1 MDALNVKVE
10 TNYEKL
16 YKVVKLVTNRK
27 MDPDKA
33 SELFY
38 TAYHLNE
45 ISRLEFYNLYN
56 ELEKHLHNFLTNPEL
71 ANILK
76 RMDQRTLGE
85 FALKI
90 YDNTL
95 RERILAEAWINSCK
109 SRNLVKTMKLKDN
122 GMDNR
127 GTILFKIEHLSHKS
141 DFMAITEGSKLA
153 IPDGTHPLEMKYCP
167 TDTRLHF
174 KEKDLISYRNTKS
187 YALIIMGKKSMIGSN
202 GNPTEEF
209 QMNISDLKLCSWG
222 ILTPEKISE
231 MLNTLPSCIYDGYM
245 GRKPCIRVC
254 KSEEKNH
261 PSYSKYM
268 QVETWE

>member
-1 MDALNVKVE
+1 MSIIE

-16 YKVVKLVTNRK
+16 YRVVKLVTNKK
-27 MDPDKA
+27 MHHDKA

-38 TAYHLNE
+38 TAYHTNE
-45 ISRLEFYNLYN
+45 ITRLEFHNLYN
-56 ELEKHLHNFLTNPEL
+56 ELEKQLHNFLNDKEL
-71 ANILK
+71 SNILK
-76 RMDQRTLGE
+76 RMDNRTLGE

-95 RERILAEAWINSCK
+95 RERILADAWVEACK
-109 SRNLVKTMKLKDN
+109 SRDLVKTMKLKDN

-127 GTILFKIEHLSHKS
+127 GTILFSMDRLSHKS
-141 DFMAITEGSKLA
+141 DFMATTEGSKLP
-153 IPDGTHPLEMKYCP
+153 IPDGQHPLEMKYCP

-174 KEKDLISYRNTKS
+174 KVQDLKSYCDTGS

-202 GNPTEEF
+202 GNPMQEF
-209 QMNISDLKLCSWG
+209 QMNVSELNLCSWG
-222 ILTPEKISE
+222 ILTPTKIKE
-231 MLNTLPSCIYDGYM
+231 MLDTLPACRYDGYM
-245 GRKPCIRVC
+245 GNKPCIRVC

-268 QVETWE
+268 TIENWD